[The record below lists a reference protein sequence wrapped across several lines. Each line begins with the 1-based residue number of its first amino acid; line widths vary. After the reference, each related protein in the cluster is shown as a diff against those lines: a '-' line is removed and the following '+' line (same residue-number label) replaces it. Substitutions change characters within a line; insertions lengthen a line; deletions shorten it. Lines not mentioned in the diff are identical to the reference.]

1 MERHGELHVVAEG
14 DLANLRELQSSL
26 SEAGIGCEI
35 VAPPK
40 EKCSS

>member
-1 MERHGELHVVAEG
+1 VVAEG
-14 DLANLRELQSSL
+14 GLANLEELRSSL
-26 SEAGIGCEI
+26 SAAGIAGEI